1 MFSCEFDEN
10 FKNTYFEEH
19 LWNATS
25 VQLRINYPLN
35 DSEKVWD
42 GKEGRNFFESLC
54 FVKKQPPEVFFL
66 RKGVIRNFATFTE
79 KHLCQSLLV
88 NKVAAL
94 ISQNSQENT
103 SQFY

>member
-1 MFSCEFDEN
+1 MFSCEFDEY

-35 DSEKVWD
+35 YSEKIWD
-42 GKEGRNFFESLC
+42 GKEGRNFFELLC

-66 RKGVIRNFATFTE
+66 RKDLLEISQHSQKNTCVRV
-79 KHLCQSLLV
+79 SLLI
-88 NKVAAL
+88 KL
-94 ISQNSQENT
+94 QL
-103 SQFY
+103 